1 MSYVLLPQMPDDE
14 ERGLQKTCGYRCSL
28 CPRVCQS
35 RSVLKKHEN
44 WHKNIYPYHC
54 SLCDKGFM
62 STTALRGHW
71 ASHTGYKEF
80 KCEFCAK
87 EYRYKCDLKEHKK
100 SVHGL
105 DPSSSQS
112 SEPGYCQ
119 SVIWDTP
126 SQCSGILPVS
136 DPAYSLVSDSGYSV
150 SDSGYSQSVIRDT
163 PTFCGRIWKRHK
175 YHQSAIDKPASN
187 KLLVLCLRKSF
198 TVPAEE
204 CQKDVMT
211 AGTPAVGRLHTAD
224 EWQRDVMTTE
234 DSCTCNVCGKPFRSK
249 SGWKTHMDAHR
260 GIFRV
265 FCSFCQ
271 KGFYNEENLRG
282 HLVTHT
288 GRKEYRC
295 HLCSKEYRYKK
306 DYVIHLEKKH
316 SITSASLKY

>member
-112 SEPGYCQ
+112 SYPSHSVIRDTPIQWSGILPISEPGYSQSVNRDTASQWSGILPASVLGYCQ
-119 SVIWDTP
+119 SVIRHTP
-126 SQCSGILPVS
+126 
-136 DPAYSLVSDSGYSV
+136 
-150 SDSGYSQSVIRDT
+150 
-163 PTFCGRIWKRHK
+163 
-175 YHQSAIDKPASN
+175 
-187 KLLVLCLRKSF
+187 
-198 TVPAEE
+198 
-204 CQKDVMT
+204 
-211 AGTPAVGRLHTAD
+211 
-224 EWQRDVMTTE
+224 
-234 DSCTCNVCGKPFRSK
+234 
-249 SGWKTHMDAHR
+249 
-260 GIFRV
+260 
-265 FCSFCQ
+265 
-271 KGFYNEENLRG
+271 
-282 HLVTHT
+282 
-288 GRKEYRC
+288 
-295 HLCSKEYRYKK
+295 
-306 DYVIHLEKKH
+306 
-316 SITSASLKY
+316 